1 MKKRIVCAL
10 LINLIF
16 SSLFAQNRVGFFA
29 AVSDSQDTSTIKL
42 TEDLYFS
49 KASLLPNVNVVDYR
63 NRNFSE
69 KDLSKYSDVTYVFYP
84 EIQEEGTGWICTF
97 HGINLATKKQ
107 FSLEKKYDLYYKILM
122 DAKTDIEN
130 FLISMEPSSSNAESA
145 PAVQN
150 FENISIDNLAGTWKG
165 ENFIDKIMILNGGRG
180 FIIFESGAS
189 MNISVSV
196 NQNHIV
202 VRQNG
207 RTNPAFFPDV
217 PANIV
222 LQNIDS
228 AEPIVWNLE
237 VKNLSTLEGQKYTMQ
252 ENSGNAE
259 FTQVPVIWKKL

>member
-1 MKKRIVCAL
+1 MNKRIVCIL
-10 LINLIF
+10 LINFIF
-16 SSLFAQNRVGFFA
+16 SSLFAQHRVGFFA
-29 AVSDSQDTSTIKL
+29 AVSDSQDASTIKL

-63 NRNFSE
+63 NRIFSE
-69 KDLSKYSDVTYVFYP
+69 SDLSKYSDVTYVFYP

-97 HGINLATKKQ
+97 HGFNVATKKQ

-130 FLISMEPSSSNAESA
+130 FLISMEPSSESVKNS
-145 PAVQN
+145 PLVQDI
-150 FENISIDNLAGTWKG
+150 ENISLDKITGTWKG
-165 ENFIDKIMILNGGRG
+165 ENYIDKIMIMNGGRG
-180 FIIFESGAS
+180 FIIYESGAS
-189 MNISVSV
+189 MNISVSID
-196 NQNHIV
+196 QNHIV

-222 LQNIDS
+222 LQNIDN
-228 AEPIVWNLE
+228 AEPIVWNFEL
-237 VKNLSTLEGQKYTMQ
+237 KNFSTLEGQKYTMQ

-259 FTQVPVIWKKL
+259 YTQIPVVWKKL